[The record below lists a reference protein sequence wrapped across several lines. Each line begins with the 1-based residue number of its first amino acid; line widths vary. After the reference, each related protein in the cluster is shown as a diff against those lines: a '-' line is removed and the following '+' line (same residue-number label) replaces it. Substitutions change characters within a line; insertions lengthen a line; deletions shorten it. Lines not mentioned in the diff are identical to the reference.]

1 MEKLPLVEPDIK
13 YSLTNQ
19 ECLCILA
26 NMALPIESWELYGMF
41 IYPKGGKTK
50 VFLQTESK
58 QFFNSHA
65 VQAYI
70 QAVENEMNPT
80 KKVKQKTITP
90 EELELKIKNSSIILK
105 DALCDKISDINDP
118 NFLDIAKIFLK
129 EFFEESKQEVV
140 VPPLRILSENCSN
153 CRYKKAIEE
162 NFVDE
167 CVRCQYQLNSEIKYS
182 HKDMLVDT
190 QINK

>member
-1 MEKLPLVEPDIK
+1 MEKLPLVDSDP
-13 YSLTNQ
+13 SLGLTK
-19 ECLCILA
+19 EERFCILA
-26 NMALPIESWELYGMF
+26 YMALPVEAWRLYEMF
-41 IYPKGGKTK
+41 IYPRANKTRIN
-50 VFLQTESK
+50 LQSESK
-58 QFFNSHA
+58 LFFASHA
-65 VQAYI
+65 VEKYM